1 MQFTGVALNLEMPL
15 PKRIRLLREFSITP
29 FYKIYIATLLY
40 RFFKVMAWFLRRKL
54 THVPCVVPRP
64 GDVINGYSGV
74 RNIVSTRN
82 FLDTT

>member
-1 MQFTGVALNLEMPL
+1 MQFTGVALKSEMPL
-15 PKRIRLLREFSITP
+15 PKQKRLLRKFLITP

-54 THVPCVVPRP
+54 THVPYVVPRP
-64 GDVINGYSGV
+64 DDVIKGYSGV
-74 RNIVSTRN
+74 RNVVSTRT